1 MRVLTKPE
9 LENAI
14 MLRELIVI
22 MENFGI
28 YDDQNGEEGDINS
41 DNQEGKPDNQDEQS
55 INEGED
61 ATPSRQVKDKSGGST
76 PHEAEGAG
84 SSGAK
89 KKKKKKKGDAFDL
102 TQLDDKSI
110 KVLAK
115 IILALME
122 LNVSLYDFFDGAI
135 YEQLVKSKT
144 K

>member
-41 DNQEGKPDNQDEQS
+41 DNQEGKPNNQDEQS

-84 SSGAK
+84 SSGT

>member
-84 SSGAK
+84 SSGT

-102 TQLDDKSI
+102 T
-110 KVLAK
+110 
-115 IILALME
+115 
-122 LNVSLYDFFDGAI
+122 
-135 YEQLVKSKT
+135 
-144 K
+144 